1 MSEQLQIIRPHG
13 RLDNATSQ
21 ALEREALGVIDGGAR
36 KLLMDLADLDYI
48 SSAGLRVALTIAKRM
63 KATGGQLGFCGL
75 TPAVAEVFE
84 ISGVDSILQ
93 IHRDAET
100 AAAALSG

>member
-1 MSEQLQIIRPHG
+1 
-13 RLDNATSQ
+13 
-21 ALEREALGVIDGGAR
+21 
-36 KLLMDLADLDYI
+36 
-48 SSAGLRVALTIAKRM
+48 M

-100 AAAALSG
+100 AAAALAG